1 MISCLPDSLDG
12 FRALWKRV
20 SALDRYFKAL
30 LNFSARFSVFDEL
43 LGDRALKKRTS
54 DLLRKSV
61 EGVPTTMA
69 RESSSSGK
77 TFEKVGR
84 RETLSRLQKKPSQE
98 ELLRHLHEELLEP
111 PQQAFSSIRSAILRS
126 TGVLTLKNVLSFGS
140 ISLRTIVET

>member
-1 MISCLPDSLDG
+1 LDG

-84 RETLSRLQKKPSQE
+84 RETLSR
-98 ELLRHLHEELLEP
+98 
-111 PQQAFSSIRSAILRS
+111 
-126 TGVLTLKNVLSFGS
+126 KNVVAKS
-140 ISLRTIVET
+140 ILGFWKRDK